1 MMLPLDWLTDLS
13 LLFLRVMVGLVFMDS
28 GYADLK
34 NPIARSKSLEVSR
47 DFAQFLGVAELLGGL
62 AVIAGV
68 LQQLASISLIL
79 IMLGAVQ
86 KKISVWKTGFW
97 GKDGPGWYA
106 ANTFCFIDS
115 RNLAPLRT
123 RSFRSR

>member
-68 LQQLASISLIL
+68 LQDLRVENRV
-79 IMLGAVQ
+79 LGQRWTWLVLRAR
-86 KKISVWKTGFW
+86 
-97 GKDGPGWYA
+97 
-106 ANTFCFIDS
+106 FCFNALRDYMHQRRQIRS
-115 RNLAPLRT
+115 APLIQK
-123 RSFRSR
+123 SRGSR